1 METVGNDQKKCPR
14 CAETIPLRAVSC
26 TSCGAQFRVTRT
38 GYCQTCHQVVNA
50 NEYYGCPRCGAT
62 LVDIR
67 FKSELIEPA
76 PQFIHPNMQADSR
89 PAQLDHP
96 KKKGVLTYFMGVMGA
111 CMVLTVICAVAFVY
125 AMPGLS
131 KALATETSRPIPTR
145 TQTLT
150 PAPTATRSRT
160 PAPTSTPKPVEV
172 SFDTIDNYERGTRVI
187 MSGTLVMFGSTYC
200 DSECGILL
208 AESSNSSNKIT
219 IFVRVAAPGVDPS
232 PNQMKALPDPYEKW
246 DVRICLNDGTF
257 AFIGQRIKVTGKIC
271 QTTDGNACI
280 SSITRIEL
288 AE

>member
-1 METVGNDQKKCPR
+1 MENVGNDQKKCPR
-14 CAETIPLRAVSC
+14 CAETIPLTAVSC
-26 TSCGAQFRVTRT
+26 TSCGAKFKVTRA
-38 GYCQTCHQVVNA
+38 GYCQTCHQVRDA
-50 NEYYGCPRCGAT
+50 NEYYGCQRCGAS

-76 PQFIHPNMQADSR
+76 QQSIPPGAQAGS
-89 PAQLDHP
+89 QLGQP
-96 KKKGVLTYFMGVMGA
+96 RKKGFGTYFLGFMGA
-111 CMVLTVICAVAFVY
+111 CLVLTVICAVAFVY

-131 KALATETSRPIPTR
+131 KALATETPRPIPTR

-150 PAPTATRSRT
+150 PVPTATRSRT

-172 SFDTIDNYERGTRVI
+172 SFDTINDYEKGTRVI
-187 MSGTLVMFGSTYC
+187 MSGTLVMFGSTHC

-219 IFVRVAAPGVDPS
+219 IFVRVAAPGVEPS

-246 DVRICLNDGTF
+246 DVRIRLNDGTF
-257 AFIGQRIKVTGKIC
+257 AFIGQRITVTGKIC
-271 QTTDGNACI
+271 HTTDGDACI
-280 SSITRIEL
+280 SSITKIEL